1 MCLSCQLLGAD
12 KAMLT
17 VDSLRFKDVTPSATQ
32 ALGSVI
38 PTLFGSPYAPPDLA
52 GRAPPDLAGQ
62 TPALPSTPCR
72 VALCLPDKL
81 FEGFPICLGRG
92 ILGLHCCF
100 WRALSLSIPAPAFVI
115 LGPEGPATKS
125 HTETVQWLLVIVSSE
140 RI

>member
-1 MCLSCQLLGAD
+1 MCLSYQLLGAD
-12 KAMLT
+12 KAILT
-17 VDSLRFKDVTPSATQ
+17 VDSLHFTDATPSTTQ

-38 PTLFGSPYAPPDLA
+38 PTLFGSPWAPPDL
-52 GRAPPDLAGQ
+52 GSQ
-62 TPALPSTPCR
+62 TPPLLSTPCR

-100 WRALSLSIPAPAFVI
+100 WRALSLASPAPAFVI
-115 LGPEGPATKS
+115 LGPEGPAAKS